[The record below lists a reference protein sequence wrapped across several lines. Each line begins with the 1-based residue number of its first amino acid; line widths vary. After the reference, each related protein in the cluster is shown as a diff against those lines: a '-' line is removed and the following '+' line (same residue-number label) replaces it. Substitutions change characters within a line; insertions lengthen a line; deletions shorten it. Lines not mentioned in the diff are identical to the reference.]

1 MAVQRFPQLPDVER
15 LSASVIRLLAG
26 NPGKFTLQGTNTY
39 LIGRGAQRILI
50 DTGDG
55 RPSWSAALKS
65 LLAAEKATVKDAL
78 LTHWHGDHVG
88 GVMDLLKIC
97 PNAQVHKHDPDSSGG
112 AELNI
117 ADGQVFTVEGATLR
131 AVYTPGHTLD
141 HMAFVLEEENAL
153 FTGDNVL
160 GHGTAVFED
169 LSKYIVTLDKMHK
182 LGTARAYP
190 GHGAVIEDSG
200 AKIMEYIQHRRQR
213 EEEIL
218 RVLKFGSARG
228 GSKVEGKPASYY
240 SPMDLTAVIYPDI
253 AQELRVSASYGV
265 IQVLSKLED
274 EGKAIQDPQTGGWMA
289 SSGRAAL

>member
-1 MAVQRFPQLPDVER
+1 MAAQRFPQLPDVER

-97 PNAQVHKHDPDSSGG
+97 PDAQVHKHDPDSS
-112 AELNI
+112 ADELDI
-117 ADGQVFTVEGATLR
+117 ADGQVFKVEGASLR

-141 HMAFVLEEENAL
+141 HMAFVLEEENAI

-169 LSKYIVTLDKMHK
+169 LGEYIVTLEKMHK

-218 RVLKFGSARG
+218 QVLKFGHAKD
-228 GSKVEGKPASYY
+228 SKVEAKPASY
-240 SPMDLTAVIYPDI
+240 SPMDLTAVIYPDV
-253 AQELRVSASYGV
+253 APELRVSASYGI

-289 SSGRAAL
+289 RSGRAAL